1 MHKLPKKRLAT
12 KPKWQLS
19 KSQVAIF
26 LSTTLLA
33 SVLESSFQSANGQEA
48 ANKKKT
54 VAITA
59 APLSSESTRQLDQ
72 TTARAIQFLQTK
84 AQSADGSY
92 SSQVGPGVTALITT
106 ALLKHGRQPSEPMIA
121 RSLKYLEGFIQPAG
135 GIHQKG
141 TLYRNYETCLSILC
155 FSEANTNGRY
165 DKTLKRADAF
175 LKGIQWDEGEG
186 KSKSDLGYGGG
197 GYGKHKRPDLSN
209 TNFLV
214 EALRATGND
223 EDSEAIQRALIFI
236 SRCQNL
242 ESEHNRS
249 PFSSKNPDGGFYYT
263 VDAGGSSQAGETANG
278 GLRSYGSMTYAGLKS
293 MIYAGVDPD
302 DPRVKAAVQWVQK
315 HYDLSSNP
323 GLGKAGLYYYYHTF
337 AKALY
342 AINQPLIEDG
352 DGKKHD
358 WRAELIA
365 ELANRQQ
372 SDGSW
377 VNENDRW
384 LEGDRNLVTGYALLA
399 LAYCRPSAGR

>member
-1 MHKLPKKRLAT
+1 MHGLLKKRLQSWPWCHRVTITMVMGLSIMMVSIPWTPIGAQEAGNERVAT
-12 KPKWQLS
+12 K
-19 KSQVAIF
+19 
-26 LSTTLLA
+26 TLA
-33 SVLESSFQSANGQEA
+33 PES
-48 ANKKKT
+48 
-54 VAITA
+54 I
-59 APLSSESTRQLDQ
+59 RQLEQ

-84 AQSADGSY
+84 GQSDDGSY
-92 SSQVGPGVTALITT
+92 SGQVGPGVTALITT
-106 ALLKHGRQPSEPMIA
+106 GLLKHGRQPSEPMIA
-121 RSLKYLEGFIQPAG
+121 KSLKYLERFVQPSG

-141 TLYRNYETCLSILC
+141 TLYRNYETCLAILC

-165 DKTLKRADAF
+165 DKTLKRAEAF
-175 LKGIQWDEGEG
+175 IKGIQWDEGEG
-186 KSKSDLGYGGG
+186 KTKSDLGFGGG

-209 TNFLV
+209 TNYLV
-214 EALRATGND
+214 DALKATGND
-223 EDSEAIQRALIFI
+223 EDSEAIQRALLFI

-249 PFSSKNPDGGFYYT
+249 PFSTKNPDGGFYYT
-263 VDAGGSSQAGETANG
+263 VAAGGSSQAGETANG

-293 MIYAGVDPD
+293 MIYAGVGPEDQ
-302 DPRVKAAVQWVQK
+302 RVKAAFEWVQK

-337 AKALY
+337 AKALH
-342 AINQPLIEDG
+342 AMNQPLIRATD
-352 DGKKHD
+352 KQLHD

-365 ELANRQQ
+365 ELARQQQ

-399 LAYCRPSAGR
+399 LAYCRPAVKR